1 MTTELIQLLPKSTV
15 TKFSD
20 IRFTT
25 SLIQYKKDG
34 KEKDLQVVLSKII
47 LDIFNFYNEAIADEQ
62 IIIIANQIIEKGYYT
77 NLSDLQLFKYKA
89 ISGDF
94 KNRTEWKDGEKFNIK
109 FFKLTPDVL
118 IDWFKYYLYLR
129 GENLSI
135 LSEKEHTRKKNQPF
149 TKRGLEKMQEILQK
163 LTDKKNYNNLKT
175 KDEKPTINKSFLSL
189 ENHILQE
196 FEANKKT
203 NEFEQEY
210 IVCKNQNLTRSEYLR
225 TRFEEVVG
233 KWAKDYCTEE
243 PYQDYIQNNIK
254 KFITK
259 KP

>member
-1 MTTELIQLLPKSTV
+1 METDLIQLLPKYTV

-34 KEKDLQVVLSKII
+34 KEKDLQLLLSKII
-47 LDIFNFYNEAIADEQ
+47 LDIFNFYNEAVTDEQ
-62 IIIIANQIIEKGYYT
+62 ILIIANTIIEKGYYT
-77 NLSDLQLFKYKA
+77 NLTDLQLFKHLA
-89 ISGDF
+89 IAGEF
-94 KNRTEWKDGEKFNIK
+94 KNRTEWKEGEKFNIK
-109 FFKLTPDVL
+109 FFKLTPDVC
-118 IDWFKYYLYLR
+118 IDWFNYYLYKR

-149 TKRGLEKMQEILQK
+149 GKKGLEKLKGILEKLTEKKTTITTMQEK
-163 LTDKKNYNNLKT
+163 
-175 KDEKPTINKSFLSL
+175 KPTINDSFRAL
-189 ENHILQE
+189 EKHILAQ
-196 FEANKKT
+196 FDANKKI
-203 NEFEQEY
+203 NEFDQEY
-210 IVCKNQNLTRSEYLR
+210 NVYKNKNLTRTEYLR
-225 TRFEEVVG
+225 TIYEDVVAR
-233 KWAKDYCTEE
+233 WAKEYHNQE

>member
-1 MTTELIQLLPKSTV
+1 MTTELIKLLPKSTV

-47 LDIFNFYNEAIADEQ
+47 LDIFNFYNEAISDEQ
-62 IIIIANQIIEKGYYT
+62 VILIANQIIEKGYYT
-77 NLSDLQLFKYKA
+77 NLSDLQLFKNMA
-89 ISGDF
+89 IAGDF
-94 KNRTEWKDGEKFNIK
+94 KNRTEWKDGERFNIK
-109 FFKLTPDVL
+109 YFRLSPDVL
-118 IDWFKYYLYLR
+118 IDWFNYYLYMR
-129 GENLSI
+129 GENLAI
-135 LSEKEHTRKKNQPF
+135 ISEKTHTKQKNQPF
-149 TKRGLEKMQEILQK
+149 TKKGLDKLQEILQK
-163 LTDKKNYNNLKT
+163 LTDKKKEVQLKE
-175 KDEKPTINKSFLSL
+175 EKTTINKSFLSL

-196 FEANKKT
+196 FEANKIV
-203 NEFEQEY
+203 NEREQEY
-210 IVCKNQNLTRSEYLR
+210 IVFKNKNLTRSEYLR